1 MPTKRATVVNKKKK
15 TVTRVTKTKAGGKT
29 KVKVG
34 RASYKANGRKVAPK
48 KRK

>member
-1 MPTKRATVVNKKKK
+1 MKVKRTTVVNKSKK
-15 TVTRVTKTKAGGKT
+15 TVTRVTKSKAGSKT

-34 RASYKANGRKVAPK
+34 RASYKANGRKAAPK